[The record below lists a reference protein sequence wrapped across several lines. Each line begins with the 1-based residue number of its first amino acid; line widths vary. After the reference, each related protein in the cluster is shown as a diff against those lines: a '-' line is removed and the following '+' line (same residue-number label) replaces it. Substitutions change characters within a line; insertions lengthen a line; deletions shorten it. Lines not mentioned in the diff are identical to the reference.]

1 MKVSNEV
8 DWAMINNIVD
18 PEHQHREVKGAPLDP
33 VRMAWPFKTEGEL
46 QLLSKW
52 YREEQKTYQDKVVQ
66 EHVKKYGKAFL

>member
-8 DWAMINNIVD
+8 DWSMINNIVD
-18 PEHQHREVKGAPLDP
+18 PKHQLKEVKGAPLDP

-46 QLLSKW
+46 YLLSKW

-66 EHVKKYGKAFL
+66 EHIKKYGKSFL